1 MAQAPTRSVARLPG
15 VVDVP
20 PEDPLPRTPEVVV
33 ATSADLRGVADA
45 LADAF
50 WTDPV
55 MSWILREEDSRSR
68 RLARLFG
75 VQLRGHYL
83 PLGTVW
89 TTPGTAGAALWAPP
103 GHAIIP
109 PTTILRYLPDM
120 IRALGRHSLRAV
132 RTLNHVERQHPKEAH
147 WYLGMLGTRPAAQGK
162 GIGSALLAPVLD
174 RCDAE
179 GIPAFLESSKHA
191 NIAFY
196 GRHGFEVTGEIEL
209 PFGGPT
215 VWPMWR
221 NPRAR

>member
-1 MAQAPTRSVARLPG
+1 
-15 VVDVP
+15 VVP
-20 PEDPLPRTPEVVV
+20 
-33 ATSADLRGVADA
+33 ATGTDLAGVADA

-50 WTDPV
+50 WDDPV
-55 MSWILREEDSRSR
+55 MSWILREEGSRSR

-89 TTPGTAGAALWAPP
+89 TTPDHAGGALWAPP

-109 PTTILRYLPDM
+109 PLTVLRHLPDM
-120 IRALGRHSLRAV
+120 LRALGRHATRAL
-132 RTLNHVERQHPKEAH
+132 RTLNHVERQHPKEPH
-147 WYLGMLGTRPAAQGK
+147 WYLGVLGTRKAAQGR
-162 GIGSALLAPVLD
+162 GIGSSLLLPVLD

-179 GIPAFLESSKHA
+179 GIPAYLESSKEA
-191 NIAFY
+191 NISFY
-196 GRHGFEVTGEIEL
+196 RRHGFELTGEIEL

-221 NPRAR
+221 EPRAS